1 MNVGAGLDVERRC
14 AGVGSEEWPAV
25 MGKVEHPHHK
35 YTAFV
40 SSPQRKSLLF
50 LLFLFSTLKCPP
62 RFAAQPRAFRRSS
75 PVFST
80 GVVPLLNSGDKRARK
95 SREEKLKSGLVSP
108 KSPQVL
114 ALSPRLF
121 RNRSSA
127 LDYAPDL
134 PLQMPKNENEPGI
147 SSSPNSANDEN
158 GRRLA
163 AKSKIFSEPKWEFQQ
178 NCATIRCK
186 NFVFFGT
193 LKRIVTVLQL
203 LIEQNPSFV
212 ISHKI
217 NIHSSQLKH
226 NHEAPTK
233 TPHAA
238 STLSAPC
245 RLLAVLLHRLR
256 CRL

>member
-25 MGKVEHPHHK
+25 MEKVEHPHHK

-80 GVVPLLNSGDKRARK
+80 GVVPFLNSGDERARK
-95 SREEKLKSGLVSP
+95 SREEKAKNGLVSP
-108 KSPQVL
+108 ESPQVL

-127 LDYAPDL
+127 RRITPPICL
-134 PLQMPKNENEPGI
+134 PNCPKNENAPGI
-147 SSSPNSANDEN
+147 SSSPNSTNDEN

-163 AKSKIFSEPKWEFQQ
+163 AKSKTFSEPKWEFQ
-178 NCATIRCK
+178 
-186 NFVFFGT
+186 
-193 LKRIVTVLQL
+193 
-203 LIEQNPSFV
+203 
-212 ISHKI
+212 
-217 NIHSSQLKH
+217 
-226 NHEAPTK
+226 
-233 TPHAA
+233 
-238 STLSAPC
+238 
-245 RLLAVLLHRLR
+245 
-256 CRL
+256 

>member
-80 GVVPLLNSGDKRARK
+80 GVVPLLNSGDERARK
-95 SREEKLKSGLVSP
+95 SWEEKAKNGLVSAE
-108 KSPQVL
+108 SPQVL

-121 RNRSSA
+121 RNRSSTRRITPPISLLQCPKTRTRRA
-127 LDYAPDL
+127 IPPRRAARTTRTAGGLPQSRGPFPRPSGKFNRIVL
-134 PLQMPKNENEPGI
+134 PLDVKT
-147 SSSPNSANDEN
+147 
-158 GRRLA
+158 L
-163 AKSKIFSEPKWEFQQ
+163 FS
-178 NCATIRCK
+178 
-186 NFVFFGT
+186 
-193 LKRIVTVLQL
+193 LVL
-203 LIEQNPSFV
+203 
-212 ISHKI
+212 
-217 NIHSSQLKH
+217 
-226 NHEAPTK
+226 
-233 TPHAA
+233 
-238 STLSAPC
+238 
-245 RLLAVLLHRLR
+245 
-256 CRL
+256 

>member
-50 LLFLFSTLKCPP
+50 LLFLFSTLKQPP
-62 RFAAQPRAFRRSS
+62 CFGVRERAFPCSS

-80 GVVPLLNSGDKRARK
+80 GVVPLLNSGDERARK
-95 SREEKLKSGLVSP
+95 SREEKAKNGLVSP

-127 LDYAPDL
+127 RRITPPICLLKCQKTRTRRAIPPRRTARTTRTAGGL
-134 PLQMPKNENEPGI
+134 PQSRRPFP
-147 SSSPNSANDEN
+147 SPS
-158 GRRLA
+158 G
-163 AKSKIFSEPKWEFQQ
+163 
-178 NCATIRCK
+178 
-186 NFVFFGT
+186 NFN
-193 LKRIVTVLQL
+193 RIVPALDVKTLFSLVL
-203 LIEQNPSFV
+203 
-212 ISHKI
+212 
-217 NIHSSQLKH
+217 
-226 NHEAPTK
+226 
-233 TPHAA
+233 
-238 STLSAPC
+238 
-245 RLLAVLLHRLR
+245 
-256 CRL
+256 